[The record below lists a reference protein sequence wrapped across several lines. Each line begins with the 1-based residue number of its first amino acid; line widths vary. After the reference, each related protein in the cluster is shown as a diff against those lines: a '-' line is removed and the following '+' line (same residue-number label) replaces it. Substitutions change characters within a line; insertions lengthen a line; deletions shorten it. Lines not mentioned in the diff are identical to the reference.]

1 MTNRQL
7 YFVLLKKNN
16 RFLNERVIKNLLL
29 YLNNFENDLTLFA
42 HFDDEVQNSNKID
55 LFVKQLSD
63 GFPIQYLT
71 GRAHFFNKNYYVN
84 QDVLIPRPETEELV
98 IKSINLI
105 KRIFNSKSKLKIL
118 DVGTGSG
125 VIADSLKRT
134 FTDADVVGI
143 DISDRALEVAK
154 FNTKGTVHLKQMDIL
169 DDNSNFNHSFD
180 VIISN
185 PPYIEDE
192 SEIDYQVFKYEPRQA
207 LIAQPC
213 EKYYQNIIKRFLH
226 QKNPTLF
233 CFEIGETTEE
243 CLTSLINILL
253 PNSQFY
259 FEKDLYNKTRFLF
272 IIMNG

>member
-7 YFVLLKKNN
+7 YFLLLKKNN

-29 YLNNFENDLTLFA
+29 YLNNFENDLALFA

-55 LFVKQLSD
+55 RFIKQLCD

-71 GRAHFFNKNYYVN
+71 GRAHFFSKNYYVN

-98 IKSINLI
+98 IKSIDLI
-105 KRIFNSKSKLKIL
+105 KRIFKGSNKLKII
-118 DVGTGSG
+118 DIGTGSG

-143 DISDRALEVAK
+143 DVSESALKVAE
-154 FNTKGTVHLKQMDIL
+154 FNTNGKVQLKMMDIL
-169 DDNSNFNHSFD
+169 DDDTHFNYSFD

-185 PPYIEDE
+185 PPYIENE
-192 SEIDYQVFKYEPRQA
+192 SEIDQQVFQYEPKQA
-207 LIAQPC
+207 LIARPC

-233 CFEIGETTEE
+233 CFEIGETMEE
-243 CLTSLINILL
+243 CLTSLVNILL